1 MERRMMIM
9 RRFLSAGL
17 AGLLLAC
24 TAEEVIPPAPAGEEV
39 FFATIEGASSRV
51 YADAELRVLWNADD
65 RVSIFNRSTF
75 NRE

>member
-1 MERRMMIM
+1 MMIM

-39 FFATIEGASSRV
+39 FFRDHRGR
-51 YADAELRVLWNADD
+51 LFP
-65 RVSIFNRSTF
+65 RVSGCGAPRPLECGRPRVHFQPF
-75 NRE
+75 YV

>member
-1 MERRMMIM
+1 MERRRMIM

-51 YADAELRVLWNADD
+51 
-65 RVSIFNRSTF
+65 
-75 NRE
+75 